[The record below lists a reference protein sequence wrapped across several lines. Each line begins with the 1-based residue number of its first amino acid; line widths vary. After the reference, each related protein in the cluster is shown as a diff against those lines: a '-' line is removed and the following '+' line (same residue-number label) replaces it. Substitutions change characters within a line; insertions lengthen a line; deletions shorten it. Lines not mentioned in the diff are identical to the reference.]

1 MKILLILFTFFSLSC
16 AHALKIFAEQKGE
29 NLLVRGY
36 FSGGAPCVKCDV
48 KLINGGAVFENFK
61 TDENG
66 EASVKIARKEFEILI
81 DGSLGHQKRIN
92 FAASGDFAET
102 GENFSGEKGD
112 ETLAGALKFILSLL
126 GIFAIFGALYLV
138 KRR

>member
-1 MKILLILFTFFSLSC
+1 MKILLILLAFFSLSY

-48 KLINGGAVFENFK
+48 KLISGGAVFENFK

-66 EASVKIARKEFEILI
+66 EASVKITRKEFEILI

-92 FAASGDFAET
+92 FAASGDFTTT

-112 ETLAGALKFILSLL
+112 ETLHYALKFILSLL
-126 GIFAIFGALYLV
+126 GIFAIFSALYLV

>member
-1 MKILLILFTFFSLSC
+1 VKILLILLAFFSLSY

-48 KLINGGAVFENFK
+48 KLISGGAVFENFK

-81 DGSLGHQKRIN
+81 DGSLGHQKKIN

-102 GENFSGEKGD
+102 GENFSGEKDD
-112 ETLAGALKFILSLL
+112 ETLPYAIKFILGLL
-126 GIFAIFGALYLV
+126 GIFAIFSALYLV

>member
-1 MKILLILFTFFSLSC
+1 MKILLILLGFFSLSY

-48 KLINGGAVFENFK
+48 KLISGGAVFENFK

-102 GENFSGEKGD
+102 GENFSDEKGD
-112 ETLAGALKFILSLL
+112 ETLPYAIKFILSLL
-126 GIFAIFGALYLV
+126 GIFAIFSALYLV

>member
-1 MKILLILFTFFSLSC
+1 MKILLILLAFFSLSY
-16 AHALKIFAEQKGE
+16 AHALKIFAEQKGK

-48 KLINGGAVFENFK
+48 KLISGGAVFENFK

-92 FAASGDFAET
+92 FAASGDFTAT

-112 ETLAGALKFILSLL
+112 ETPPYAIKFILGLL
-126 GIFAIFGALYLV
+126 GIFAIFSALYLV

>member
-1 MKILLILFTFFSLSC
+1 VKILLILLAFFSLSY

-36 FSGGAPCVKCDV
+36 FSGGAPCVKCDI
-48 KLINGGAVFENFK
+48 KLISGGAVFENFK

-102 GENFSGEKGD
+102 GENFSGEKD
-112 ETLAGALKFILSLL
+112 DKTLPYAIKFILSLL
-126 GIFAIFGALYLV
+126 GIFAVFSALYLV

>member
-1 MKILLILFTFFSLSC
+1 MKILLILLAFFSLSY

-48 KLINGGAVFENFK
+48 KLISGGAVFENFK

-81 DGSLGHQKRIN
+81 DGSLGHQKKIN

-102 GENFSGEKGD
+102 GENFSGEKDD
-112 ETLAGALKFILSLL
+112 ETLPYAIKFILGLL
-126 GIFAIFGALYLV
+126 GIFAIFSALYLV

>member
-1 MKILLILFTFFSLSC
+1 MKILLILLAFFSLSY

-36 FSGGAPCVKCDV
+36 FSGGAPCVKCDI
-48 KLINGGAVFENFK
+48 KLISGGAVFENFK

-102 GENFSGEKGD
+102 GENFSGEKD
-112 ETLAGALKFILSLL
+112 DKTLPYAIKFILSLL
-126 GIFAIFGALYLV
+126 GIFAVFSALYLV